1 MVRDEGLHEEK
12 TAVKKLLHGCSS
24 SSGGNKEM
32 GFRANTCISIV
43 SIRSLTTCINT
54 AMYLSSP
61 GVCFHT
67 LHPFRPVWMLWVPT
81 GETLGTGLSA
91 QPEKTQCLWVIQSWK
106 EDFHEKHFS
115 ACSGP
120 CASGKVAKTR
130 NVATERK

>member
-1 MVRDEGLHEEK
+1 MVRVEGLHEEK

-81 GETLGTGLSA
+81 GETLGWYRPVCTARKDTVLMGHSIL
-91 QPEKTQCLWVIQSWK
+91 
-106 EDFHEKHFS
+106 
-115 ACSGP
+115 
-120 CASGKVAKTR
+120 
-130 NVATERK
+130 ERRFP